1 VATRNNKC
9 PPPEARTENV
19 AQRVRMKKCL
29 EKAQQEKTFRE
40 LLAIMGANG
49 GKVPYGAVD
58 KLVKIYQKNGFKA
71 VTRDNLNYRLKKNK
85 KGVTSDSLIGGS
97 VNVSVT
103 HSNDVTS
110 DLSNPSDA
118 LVDISNTFTTTTTT
132 TTTDAP
138 DGEVLLNKKGGRAK
152 GSTKIAAKENEKKK
166 KELVTTCATIFN
178 EAKEKAKK
186 KQAL

>member
-1 VATRNNKC
+1 MVTTRNNKR

-19 AQRVRMKKCL
+19 ARRVRMKKCL
-29 EKAQQEKTFRE
+29 EKAQQEEAFRE

-49 GKVPYGAVD
+49 GKVPCGAVD

-97 VNVSVT
+97 VNVSVR
-103 HSNDVTS
+103 SNDVTS

-118 LVDISNTFTTTTTT
+118 LVDTSNTITTTT

-138 DGEVLLNKKGGRAK
+138 DGEVLLNNKGGRAK
-152 GSTKIAAKENEKKK
+152 GSTKIAAKENEEKKK
-166 KELVTTCATIFN
+166 N
-178 EAKEKAKK
+178 
-186 KQAL
+186 

>member
-1 VATRNNKC
+1 
-9 PPPEARTENV
+9 
-19 AQRVRMKKCL
+19 
-29 EKAQQEKTFRE
+29 
-40 LLAIMGANG
+40 MGANG

-85 KGVTSDSLIGGS
+85 KGVTSDSLIDGS
-97 VNVSVT
+97 VNVSVR
-103 HSNDVTS
+103 SNDVTS

-118 LVDISNTFTTTTTT
+118 LVDTSNTFTTTT

-152 GSTKIAAKENEKKK
+152 GSTKIAAKENEGKKRISYNM
-166 KELVTTCATIFN
+166 CYYF
-178 EAKEKAKK
+178 
-186 KQAL
+186 

>member
-1 VATRNNKC
+1 
-9 PPPEARTENV
+9 
-19 AQRVRMKKCL
+19 MKKCL
-29 EKAQQEKTFRE
+29 EKAQQEEAFRE
-40 LLAIMGANG
+40 LLAIMGANR

-118 LVDISNTFTTTTTT
+118 LVDTSNTITTTT

-138 DGEVLLNKKGGRAK
+138 DGEVLLNNKGGRAK
-152 GSTKIAAKENEKKK
+152 GSTKIAAKENEEKKK
-166 KELVTTCATIFN
+166 N
-178 EAKEKAKK
+178 
-186 KQAL
+186 

>member
-1 VATRNNKC
+1 
-9 PPPEARTENV
+9 
-19 AQRVRMKKCL
+19 MKKFL
-29 EKAQQEKTFRE
+29 EKAQQEEAFRE

-97 VNVSVT
+97 VNVSVAR
-103 HSNDVTS
+103 SNDVTS

-118 LVDISNTFTTTTTT
+118 LVDILNTFTTTTTT
-132 TTTDAP
+132 TDVP

-186 KQAL
+186 NRHFSSIWNS

>member
-1 VATRNNKC
+1 MATRNNKC

-97 VNVSVT
+97 VNVSVR
-103 HSNDVTS
+103 SNDVTS

-132 TTTDAP
+132 TTDAP
-138 DGEVLLNKKGGRAK
+138 DGEVLLNNKGGRAK
-152 GSTKIAAKENEKKK
+152 GSMKIAAKENEKKMK
-166 KELVTTCATIFN
+166 R
-178 EAKEKAKK
+178 KK
-186 KQAL
+186 KN